1 VPSFRKSKYC
11 RIRHLSVSRESK
23 LDGTHGIT
31 PKGRACFG
39 NSSLLQNSLEQY
51 VIRRIVDFA
60 LNNQLLVL
68 GFAALLFAGGIAAFH
83 DLPIEAYPDVADNYV
98 EIITQWPGISAEQ
111 IEQQVTIP
119 LEIVMNGIP
128 HVVHLRSFS
137 LFGLSDIKLIFDD
150 ESDNDWN
157 RERVLERLSQVT
169 LPPNVVPQMGTDW
182 SPVGQIYFFTL
193 HSTNPAY
200 DPMELKSIEDW
211 VIEKSFKAVP
221 NIVDV
226 ASFGGPTREYQVRV
240 NPNKLVS
247 YGLSLA
253 QVEQQLTNN
262 NANAGGSFIEAGL
275 QQINV
280 RSIGLVNRVQDI
292 EQTVIVTKNGT
303 PIRVQDIAV
312 VSQGP
317 KIRLGQFA
325 KAIHREDGKIIDNDD
340 VVSGIVL
347 LRKGAAAD
355 MALQG
360 IHKKVEEL
368 NNYILPRGVK
378 IVPFIDRSDLV
389 HFTSHTVLHNLTEGM
404 ILVSI
409 ILFLFLGNVR
419 GALIVAATIPF
430 SLLFASICLDLRHI
444 PANLLSLGALDFG
457 MVVDGAVVMVE
468 NIVRHL
474 SHQNGVKT
482 ARERIS
488 EASHEVQR
496 PVFFAIAIIITAYL
510 PIFTLQRVEGRLFH
524 PMAWTVAF
532 ALLGALLFSILI
544 APVLASFAF
553 QKGAKEW
560 HNPILHF
567 VIERYRIAV
576 RWAIRRRTITVGAC
590 VLLVAIA
597 NYLAFSGVI
606 GSEFL
611 PHLDEGALWVRGTLA
626 PSTGPEE
633 GIRAAN
639 QARIIFCSFPEV
651 PQCTSQVGRP
661 DDGTDTTGFFNTEF
675 FVDLKPKEVWRPV
688 FHENKDELIAAMQR
702 ELDKIPG
709 VVWGFSQPIE
719 DNMEEAVSGVK
730 GALATKIYG
739 DDLKVLEEKGDE
751 IVNIMRHINGIEDL
765 GVFRVLG
772 QPNLNVTVD
781 RAAAAR
787 YQINVA
793 DVQDAIQTA
802 VGGNALTQV
811 LQGEARYDL
820 TLRYLPEYRDTQEA
834 IENIRL
840 LSASG
845 ERVSL
850 QQLCRMSVTDGAS
863 EIYREGNR
871 RYVAIK
877 YSVRGRD
884 LGSTVEEAIKKV
896 NQEVKLPS
904 GYSLDWEG
912 EYESQKRA
920 NQRLLIVLPITILLI
935 FVILYTMF
943 KSFKWALLI
952 LANIAI
958 APIGGLL
965 ALLMTGTNFSVSSG
979 VGFLALFGVSVQT
992 GVIMLEYINQLRARR
1007 YSIEDA
1013 AVEGA
1018 VLRLRPI
1025 MMTMLV
1031 ATLGLLP
1038 AALSHAIG
1046 SDSQRPFA
1054 IVIVGGLIAALV
1066 MSVFLLPTLYVWI
1079 ASERDVLP
1087 TAEGT
1092 FEEGEHVD

>member
-1 VPSFRKSKYC
+1 M
-11 RIRHLSVSRESK
+11 
-23 LDGTHGIT
+23 
-31 PKGRACFG
+31 
-39 NSSLLQNSLEQY
+39 
-51 VIRRIVDFA
+51 IRRIVDFA
-60 LNNQLLVL
+60 LGNRLLVL
-68 GFAALLFAGGIAAFH
+68 GLALILFAGGIVSFER
-83 DLPIEAYPDVADNYV
+83 LPIEAYPDVADNYV
-98 EIITQWPGISAEQ
+98 EVITQWPGISAEQ
-111 IEQQVTIP
+111 IEQQITIP
-119 LEIVMNGIP
+119 LEVVMNGIP

-137 LFGLSDIKLIFDD
+137 LFGLSDLKLIFDD

-193 HSTNPAY
+193 RSTNPAY
-200 DPMELKSIEDW
+200 DAMELKSIEDW
-211 VIEKSFKAVP
+211 VIEKNFKAVP
-221 NIVDV
+221 DIVDV
-226 ASFGGPTREYQVRV
+226 SSFGGPTREYQVRV
-240 NPNKLVS
+240 DPNKLVA

-262 NANAGGSFIEAGL
+262 NTNAGGSFIQEGL

-280 RSIGLVNRVQDI
+280 RSVGLVDRVHDI
-292 EQTVIVTKNGT
+292 EQTVITTKNGT
-303 PIRVQDIAV
+303 PLRVKDIAV
-312 VSQGP
+312 VAQGP

-325 KAIHREDGKIIDNDD
+325 RACSACPYGPKGAILRENGKIVDNDD

-355 MALQG
+355 TALQG
-360 IHKKVEEL
+360 IRQKVEEL
-368 NNYILPRGVK
+368 NAHILPPGVK

-409 ILFLFLGNVR
+409 ILFLFLGNIR

-457 MVVDGAVVMVE
+457 MVVDGAVVMIE

-474 SHQNGVKT
+474 GLKNGTKT
-482 ARERIS
+482 AREKIS

-496 PVFFAIAIIITAYL
+496 PVFYAIAIIITAYL

-532 ALLGALLFSILI
+532 ALLGALIFSILI

-553 QKGAKEW
+553 QKGAKER
-560 HNPILHF
+560 HNPVMHF

-590 VLLVAIA
+590 VLLAVVG
-597 NYLAFSGVI
+597 NYLAFSGAI

-626 PSTGPEE
+626 PSTGPDE
-633 GIRAAN
+633 GIRVMN
-639 QARIIFCSFPEV
+639 QARIILCAFPEV
-651 PQCTSQVGRP
+651 PQCWSQVGRP

-675 FVDLKPKEVWRPV
+675 FVDLKQKEDWRPV
-688 FHENKDELIAAMQR
+688 FHQNKDELIAAMNR

-739 DDLKVLEEKGDE
+739 DDLKVLEQKSDE
-751 IVNIMRHINGIEDL
+751 VVKIMSQIKGIEDL

-781 RAAAAR
+781 RDAAAR

-811 LQGEARYDL
+811 LKGEARYDL
-820 TLRYLPEYRDTQEA
+820 TLRYLPKYRDTREA
-834 IENIRL
+834 IEKIRL
-840 LSASG
+840 LSPTG

-850 QQLCRMSVTDGAS
+850 AQLCKISLTDGAS
-863 EIYREGNR
+863 EVYREGNR

-884 LGSTVEEAIKKV
+884 LGSTGEEAIKKV
-896 NQEVKLPS
+896 NEQVQLPT
-904 GYSLDWEG
+904 GYSFFWEG
-912 EYESQKRA
+912 EYQSQKRA
-920 NQRLLIVLPITILLI
+920 NARLLIVLPITILII

-952 LANIAI
+952 MATVAI

-965 ALLMTGTNFSVSSG
+965 ALLITGTNFSVSSG
-979 VGFLALFGVSVQT
+979 VGFLALFGVCVQT

-1031 ATLGLLP
+1031 ATFGFVP
-1038 AALSHAIG
+1038 APLSHAIG

-1054 IVIVGGLIAALV
+1054 IVIVGGLIAALI
-1066 MSVFLLPTLYVWI
+1066 MSIFLLPTIYVWV
-1079 ASERDVLP
+1079 AGERDVLP
-1087 TAEGT
+1087 AAEGN

>member
-1 VPSFRKSKYC
+1 M
-11 RIRHLSVSRESK
+11 
-23 LDGTHGIT
+23 
-31 PKGRACFG
+31 
-39 NSSLLQNSLEQY
+39 
-51 VIRRIVDFA
+51 IRRIVDFA
-60 LNNQLLVL
+60 LGNRLLVL
-68 GFAALLFAGGIAAFH
+68 GLALILFAGGIVSFER
-83 DLPIEAYPDVADNYV
+83 LPIEAYPDVADNYV
-98 EIITQWPGISAEQ
+98 EVITQWPGISAEQ

-119 LEIVMNGIP
+119 LEVVMNGIP

-137 LFGLSDIKLIFDD
+137 LFGLSDLKLIFDD

-169 LPPNVVPQMGTDW
+169 LPPGVSPQMGTDW

-193 HSTNPAY
+193 HSTNPKY
-200 DPMELKSIEDW
+200 DAMELKSIEDW
-211 VIEKSFKAVP
+211 VVEKNFKAVP
-221 NIVDV
+221 DIVDV
-226 ASFGGPTREYQVRV
+226 SSFGGPTREYQVRV
-240 NPNKLVS
+240 DPNKLVA

-262 NANAGGSFIEAGL
+262 NVNAGGSFIQEGL

-280 RSIGLVNRVQDI
+280 RSVGLVDRAQDI
-292 EQTVIVTKNGT
+292 ERTVIVTKNGT
-303 PIRVQDIAV
+303 PLRVKDIAV

-325 KAIHREDGKIIDNDD
+325 KAVHREDGKIVDNDD

-355 MALQG
+355 TALQG
-360 IHKKVEEL
+360 IHEKVKEL
-368 NNYILPRGVK
+368 NDHILPPGVK
-378 IVPFIDRSDLV
+378 IVDFIDRSDLV

-404 ILVSI
+404 ILVSL
-409 ILFLFLGNVR
+409 ILLLFLGNVR

-457 MVVDGAVVMVE
+457 MVVDGAVVMIE
-468 NIVRHL
+468 NIIRHL
-474 SHQNGVKT
+474 GYHNGDSKT
-482 ARERIS
+482 PSEKIS

-496 PVFFAIAIIITAYL
+496 PVFYAIAIIITAYL

-553 QKGAKEW
+553 AKGAKEW
-560 HNPILHF
+560 HNPVMQFL
-567 VIERYRIAV
+567 IERYRVAV
-576 RWAIRRRTITVGAC
+576 RWAIRHRAVTVGVC
-590 VLLVAIA
+590 LVLASVGG
-597 NYLAFSGVI
+597 YLAFSGAI

-626 PSTGPEE
+626 PSTGPDE
-633 GIRAAN
+633 GIRVAN
-639 QARIIFCSFPEV
+639 QARIMLCSFPEV
-651 PQCTSQVGRP
+651 PKCTSQVGRP

-675 FVDLKPKEVWRPV
+675 FVDLKPKEEWRPV

-739 DDLKVLEEKGDE
+739 DDLRVLEAKSDE
-751 IVNIMRHINGIEDL
+751 VVSIMSKINGIEDL

-781 RAAAAR
+781 RDAAAR

-793 DVQDAIQTA
+793 DVQDAVQTA

-811 LQGEARYDL
+811 LKGEERYDL
-820 TLRYLPEYRDTQEA
+820 TLRYLPQYRDTKEA

-840 LSASG
+840 LSPSG

-850 QQLCRMSVTDGAS
+850 AQLCKIKLTDEAS
-863 EIYREGNR
+863 EVYREGNR

-896 NQEVKLPS
+896 NEQVKLPT
-904 GYSLDWEG
+904 GYSLYWEG
-912 EYESQKRA
+912 EYQSQKRA
-920 NQRLLIVLPITILLI
+920 NARLLIVLPITILII
-935 FVILYTMF
+935 FILLYTMF

-952 LANIAI
+952 MANIAI

-965 ALLMTGTNFSVSSG
+965 ALWFTGTNFSVSSG

-1007 YSIEDA
+1007 FTVEDA

-1054 IVIVGGLIAALV
+1054 IVIVGGLIAALI
-1066 MSVFLLPTLYVWI
+1066 MSIFLLPTLYVWV
-1079 ASERDVLP
+1079 AAERDVLP
-1087 TAEGT
+1087 HAEEG
-1092 FEEGEHVD
+1092 FEVGEHVD